1 MTRGI
6 ALAATF
12 TADQI
17 AAAAADR
24 AARLDT
30 AVVTAPYGQT
40 VEPLLDPTSVLL
52 ANTGVNA
59 LLLRLED
66 LRGGLL
72 DELLAALAAAP
83 GRSTATWLIAV
94 TPPSPRA
101 LGDRATAAW
110 LTTAARRVADA
121 VAALPGVHLMPTDDL
136 AAHYGVPEVHDEY
149 ADRIAHLPYT
159 DEFSSA
165 LADRVVRLA
174 ASTWR
179 APRKVVVLDCDDT
192 LWSGLCGEAGPEGVE
207 VGDGHRRVQEF
218 LQDQRSRGKLLC
230 LCSHNNTEDV
240 HAVFDRHP
248 GMALSL
254 REITAQRIGWA
265 PKPAYL
271 GELAAELGL
280 ALSSFIFVDDDPVA
294 CASVRAQLP
303 EVAVVEVDRDGGRAW
318 RQLVHEPA
326 FDQLAVTEE
335 DRLRSDWYAAESH
348 RKELLQSTK
357 DYEEFLAR
365 CDIEVSLDRLTDLTL
380 ERAAQ
385 LTARTT
391 QFTLT
396 GSAWTVPEL
405 RAFLARSG
413 TGWVVRVRDVF
424 GDHGVVGLVLAE
436 ARDGVLDVPVFLLSC
451 RMLNR
456 RVDGAVLRLLCAE
469 AISADCAEVRLHHE
483 STRRNAPARHFVEQL
498 TGTAVGPADPPGS
511 ADVVAA
517 DWAAGAVPAP

>member
-12 TADQI
+12 TLDQI

-30 AVVTAPYGQT
+30 PVVAAPYGQT
-40 VEPLLDPTSVLL
+40 VEPLLDPTSALL

-83 GRSTATWLIAV
+83 GRCTATWLVAL
-94 TPPSPRA
+94 TPPSPHS
-101 LGDRATAAW
+101 LGDPATATW
-110 LTTAARRVADA
+110 LSSAERRVADA
-121 VAALPGVHLMPTDDL
+121 VAALPGVHLMPTDDI
-136 AAHYGVPEVHDEY
+136 AAHYAVAEVHDEY

-159 DEFSSA
+159 DEFSAA

-174 ASTWR
+174 ATTWR

-192 LWSGLCGEAGPEGVE
+192 LWSGVCGEDGAEGVE

-218 LQDQRSRGKLLC
+218 LLAQRSRGKLLC
-230 LCSHNNTEDV
+230 LCSHNNTDDV
-240 HAVFDRHP
+240 HAVFDRHA
-248 GMALSL
+248 GMVLSL
-254 REITAQRIGWA
+254 REITAQRIGWD

-271 GELAAELGL
+271 RELSAELGL
-280 ALSSFIFVDDDPVA
+280 ALNSFIFVDDDPVA

-303 EVAVVEVDRDGGRAW
+303 EVVVVEVDRDGGRAW

-326 FDQLAVTEE
+326 FDQLAVTDE
-335 DRLRSDWYAAESH
+335 DRLRSDWYAAEAE
-348 RKELLQSTK
+348 RKTLRQSTK

-365 CDIEVSLDRLTDLTL
+365 CDIEVSLDRLADRTL

-405 RAFLARSG
+405 RAFLDRGG
-413 TGWVVRVRDVF
+413 TGWAVRVRDVF

-469 AISADCAEVRLHHE
+469 ALSADCPTVRLHHE
-483 STRRNAPARHFVEQL
+483 STRRNAPARQFLEQL
-498 TGTAVGPADPPGS
+498 TGAAVGPADPPGS
-511 ADVVAA
+511 ADIVAA
-517 DWAAGAVPAP
+517 GWATGAAAAP